1 MRLRNI
7 VRRPLAAAVVA
18 ALLTFGAIPVAPAVE
33 TPELKDVDFSF
44 DGLWEGIF
52 GTFDRDQLR
61 RGYQVYSEVC
71 ASCHAMHF
79 LRYRHLG
86 DEGGP
91 EFTEDEVKAIAARYE
106 VTDGPDRF
114 GEFFQR
120 PARPADPFV
129 SPYPNDEAARAANGG
144 ALPPDLSL
152 ISKSREGGPDYVY
165 SILTGYH
172 EPPPGVEIREGLFYN
187 PYFPGG
193 QIAMPP
199 PLSDGQVEYTDG
211 TPATVEQMAMDV
223 AAFLHWAAE
232 PKLEQRREAGFK
244 TIIYLAILAG
254 LLYFSYR
261 KVWARVHH

>member
-1 MRLRNI
+1 M
-7 VRRPLAAAVVA
+7 VRRPLAAAAVTV
-18 ALLTFGAIPVAPAVE
+18 LLGFGATPLARAVE

-52 GTFDRDQLR
+52 GTFEQDQLR

-71 ASCHAMHF
+71 ASCHAMRF
-79 LRYRHLG
+79 LHYRHLG

-91 EFTEDEVKAIAARYE
+91 HFTEEEVKAIAARYE

-129 SPYPNDEAARAANGG
+129 KPYPNDEAARAANGG

-152 ISKSREGGPDYVY
+152 ITKSRENGPDYVY
-165 SILTGYH
+165 SLLTGYH
-172 EPPPGVEIREGLFYN
+172 EPPPGFELREGLFYN
-187 PYFPGG
+187 PYFPGA

-199 PLSDGQVEYTDG
+199 PLSDGLIEYTDG

-223 AAFLHWAAE
+223 SAFLHWAAE
-232 PKLEQRREAGFK
+232 PKLVQRREAGFK

-254 LLYFSYR
+254 LLYASYR
-261 KVWARVHH
+261 KVWARIHH